1 MNARRKSASA
11 DPVPRARR
19 TGPSYGPSVYGSTPD
34 IPDEHEIPFP
44 LAGDV
49 WISDEYVCVT
59 AVPADEWPE
68 WTDLVAFGASS
79 VGGAGHV

>member
-34 IPDEHEIPFP
+34 LPDEHEIPFP
-44 LAGDV
+44 LTGNV
-49 WISDEYVCVT
+49 WISDKYVCVVRVEAET
-59 AVPADEWPE
+59 WPA
-68 WTDLVAFGASS
+68 WTDAVAFGEGPSHAL
-79 VGGAGHV
+79 A